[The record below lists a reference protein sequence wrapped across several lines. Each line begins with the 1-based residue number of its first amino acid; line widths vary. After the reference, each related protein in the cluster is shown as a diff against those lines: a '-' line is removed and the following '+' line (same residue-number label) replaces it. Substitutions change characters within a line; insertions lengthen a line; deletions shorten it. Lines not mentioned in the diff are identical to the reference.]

1 MTRTLFV
8 LMGVSPFQGLGF
20 IVFITKPRYTLFAF
34 YTGLL
39 TPPMA
44 VQANHTLDR
53 FCFLIHGLLLMLCR
67 RAEIGSGAYMHSGMR
82 GGPHVGALRRCSFA
96 ITGNYPNRG
105 SRASPESPPA

>member
-39 TPPMA
+39 TPPLEA
-44 VQANHTLDR
+44 QRV
-53 FCFLIHGLLLMLCR
+53 F
-67 RAEIGSGAYMHSGMR
+67 EIVTARSS
-82 GGPHVGALRRCSFA
+82 C
-96 ITGNYPNRG
+96 
-105 SRASPESPPA
+105 